1 MYSLSPH
8 HDENCWH
15 QAPPVDSKKKHHTTN
30 HLSPSYDLHQTEHD
44 ETRGQKAPPS
54 GSEKKHQTDLLFPT
68 SYLWRVDGRAS
79 VFSSQPHPSLSL
91 FTFTFH
97 FFLLSFISTCWSQT
111 TWRGGDCIESS
122 WNTCFKICQCEGVL
136 SNATEKI
143 PVENCGSHYLCLSWS
158 ICNLKPQN

>member
-54 GSEKKHQTDLLFPT
+54 GSEKKHQTVLLFPT
-68 SYLWRVDGRAS
+68 SYLWRVDGRVS
-79 VFSSQPHPSLSL
+79 VFSSQPHPSLSQ

-111 TWRGGDCIESS
+111 TWRGGRLHWKLVKYMFQNLSMWGS
-122 WNTCFKICQCEGVL
+122 FVQCNRKDTSRELWITLFVL
-136 SNATEKI
+136 E
-143 PVENCGSHYLCLSWS
+143 
-158 ICNLKPQN
+158 LKYM